1 MSETANAGGEEP
13 RNLDDAADEEPRELP
28 LAGYSALTA
37 AFLAAFSGSMALAVR
52 SKGELPAAPTP
63 WDVATI
69 GVATH
74 KLTRLIAKA
83 KVTSFIRAPFVRYEG
98 TAGRGEVSESVEGT
112 GLRRAAGELLVCPHC
127 LGQWVAGG
135 FGVGLVAA
143 PRLSRLIAAIY
154 TAQAT
159 ADFLQIAY
167 RAAGEAGESPAAA
180 PAPGSG

>member
-1 MSETANAGGEEP
+1 LPSAAG
-13 RNLDDAADEEPRELP
+13 DELP
-28 LAGYSALTA
+28 PQPS
-37 AFLAAFSGSMALAVR
+37 
-52 SKGELPAAPTP
+52 P

-74 KLTRLIAKA
+74 KLTRLIARA
-83 KVTSFIRAPFVRYEG
+83 KVTSFLRAPFVRYEG
-98 TAGRGEVSESVEGT
+98 RAGRAEVNETAEGT
-112 GLRRAAGELLVCPHC
+112 GLRRAVGELLICPHC

-143 PRLSRLIAAIY
+143 PRLTRLIAALY

-167 RAAGEAGESPAAA
+167 KAAEDAAD
-180 PAPGSG
+180 S